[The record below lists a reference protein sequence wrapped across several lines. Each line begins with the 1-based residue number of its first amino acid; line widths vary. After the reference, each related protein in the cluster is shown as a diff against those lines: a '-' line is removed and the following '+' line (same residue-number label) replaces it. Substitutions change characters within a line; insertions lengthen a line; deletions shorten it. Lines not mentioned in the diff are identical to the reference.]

1 MVNNILY
8 LYAASYSASSDL
20 HHSLSRYDGLEAR
33 QTSKPQNRRPLFDV
47 ELYLSVHK
55 SFVSTSFKILCT
67 YHLFPPPWG
76 GGATQGDFTANVD
89 TGGGML
95 TENRNLGWG

>member
-1 MVNNILY
+1 MPQAPRHLVIYIIVYQDMMVWKPGKLQSFKIEDRCVILY
-8 LYAASYSASSDL
+8 
-20 HHSLSRYDGLEAR
+20 R
-33 QTSKPQNRRPLFDV
+33 T
-47 ELYLSVHK
+47 VHK
-55 SFVSTSFKILCT
+55 SFVSTSFKTLCT
-67 YHLFPPPWG
+67 YHLFPPPWGG

>member
-1 MVNNILY
+1 MPQAPQHLVIYIIVYQDMMVWKPGKLQSHKIEDLCLMLSCTSPCTNPLSQLHLKY
-8 LYAASYSASSDL
+8 YAPIICF
-20 HHSLSRYDGLEAR
+20 HHPGG
-33 QTSKPQNRRPLFDV
+33 
-47 ELYLSVHK
+47 
-55 SFVSTSFKILCT
+55 
-67 YHLFPPPWG
+67 G